1 MIELVSAERCTG
13 CNICV
18 AVCPTNVFDPAPKAM
33 AGALPTIARG
43 ADCQTCFMCELYCPE
58 DALYVAPEADHAVEV
73 DEAALIEAGL
83 VGSYRA
89 VIGWSPQTAPRRRID
104 STFRLIKGF

>member
-18 AVCPTNVFDPAPKAM
+18 AVCPTNVFDPAPKRV

-43 ADCQTCFMCELYCPE
+43 EDCQTCFMCELYCPE
-58 DALYVAPEADHAVEV
+58 DALYVAPDAEGPVEV
-73 DEAALIEAGL
+73 SEPALVDANVLG
-83 VGSYRA
+83 GYRA
-89 VIGWSPQTAPRRRID
+89 AIGWTKPTAARRSVD
-104 STFRLIKGF
+104 TTFRLIKGF

>member
-18 AVCPTNVFDPAPKAM
+18 SVCPTNVFDAAPKGV
-33 AGALPTIARG
+33 AGGLPAIARG
-43 ADCQTCFMCELYCPE
+43 QDCQTCFMCELYCPE
-58 DALYVAPEADHAVEV
+58 DALYVAPEADQPVLV
-73 DEAALIEAGL
+73 DEPTLVRAGL
-83 VGSYRA
+83 MGGYRA
-89 VIGWSPQTAPRRRID
+89 AIGWTRDTAARRRID

>member
-1 MIELVSAERCTG
+1 MIELISTERCTG

-18 AVCPTNVFDPAPKAM
+18 SICPTNVFDIVVS
-33 AGALPTIARG
+33 AGTKPPPVIARG

-58 DALYVAPEADHAVEV
+58 DALYVAPDADASVAV
-73 DEAALIEAGL
+73 DESALTEAGVL
-83 VGSYRA
+83 GSYRSM
-89 VIGWSPQTAPRRRID
+89 IGWAPGTTAHRKVD